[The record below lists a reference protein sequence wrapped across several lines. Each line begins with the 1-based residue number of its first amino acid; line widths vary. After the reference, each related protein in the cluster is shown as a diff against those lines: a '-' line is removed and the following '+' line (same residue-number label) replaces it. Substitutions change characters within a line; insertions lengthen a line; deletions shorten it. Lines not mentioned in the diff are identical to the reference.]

1 MLGVALLSISIVLII
16 SHFAIRSFFHENTS
30 QNLKQYSVL
39 LREQVK
45 EDLNSKQFDTV
56 RMNAAKFSSPLKHRV
71 TIISKDGTVIF
82 DSDESNEKME
92 NHKDRPEV
100 IAAYNGETGT
110 SQRLSPTFNQEFT
123 YVAIPVFGKNTE
135 VIGVIRGSLPTVDLR
150 NILNTYYFQVMWFL
164 VIFIFLLIFV
174 NWYISQK
181 ISRPLEIMTNQ
192 AESFSEGDLF
202 DVSFAISSP
211 SVEVLALAHSLHKM
225 SKKIKKQFKKI
236 ANQKEEREVVFSS
249 MIEGVL
255 SIDMKGKIFHWNK
268 PACQLFDVN
277 QTEGLKGHPFEDFF
291 TNKELRELYE
301 EIRETHEI
309 QEREIVRGNNR
320 VIQVH
325 GSLLSS
331 PVKPQLG
338 VLFVFNDITKLR
350 ELESH
355 RKEFVANVSHELRT
369 PLTAM
374 QGFLETLLEH
384 DIDSRE
390 QRDKFLKI
398 IQKHTSRL
406 SHIIEDLLALSNFD
420 REQDDKSIEFH
431 VQDVRPVIT
440 SSIQLNETKAN
451 RKNITVNFNDRSQ
464 AEATARVNAHLLEQA
479 ISNLVDNAIKYSPA
493 KTTIT
498 VSCQFHN
505 ENIDISIKDQGA
517 GIPEHHLP
525 RLFERFYSVDK
536 ARSREM
542 GGSGLGL
549 SIVKHISS
557 IHSGDVSVQSIVG
570 EGTKFTISIP
580 KVIEAQPEL
589 NEEKILH

>member
-1 MLGVALLSISIVLII
+1 M
-16 SHFAIRSFFHENTS
+16 
-30 QNLKQYSVL
+30 QYSTL
-39 LREQVK
+39 LRDQVAIDIESEK
-45 EDLNSKQFDTV
+45 YDLVKQKAASFSK
-56 RMNAAKFSSPLKHRV
+56 SLKHRV
-71 TIISKDGTVIF
+71 TIISTNGTVIF
-82 DSDESNEKME
+82 DSNENSEKME

-100 IAAYNGETGT
+100 IKALAGETGT

-123 YVAIPVFGKNTE
+123 YVAIPVLSKE
-135 VIGVIRGSLPTVDLR
+135 SKVIGIIRGSLPTIDLR
-150 NILNTYYFQVMWFL
+150 KVLNTYYFQVMWFL

-181 ISRPLEIMTNQ
+181 ISRPLEIMTNE

-202 DVSFAISSP
+202 DVSFAVTSP

-236 ANQKEEREVVFSS
+236 ANQREEREVVFSS

-268 PACQLFDVN
+268 PACQLFDLN
-277 QTEGLKGHPFEDFF
+277 QTDGLKGHPFDDFF
-291 TNKELRELYE
+291 KNQELKELYL
-301 EIRETHEI
+301 EIKETHEI
-309 QEREIVRGNNR
+309 QEREIILANNR

-420 REQDDKSIEFH
+420 REKDDHSIEFH
-431 VQDVRPVIT
+431 VQDIRPVIE
-440 SSIQLNETKAN
+440 SSIQLNKNKAD
-451 RKNITVNFNDRSQ
+451 RKNIQIKFKDKSS
-464 AEATARVNAHLLEQA
+464 EALNARVNPHLLEQA
-479 ISNLVDNAIKYSPA
+479 ISNLIDNAIKYSPS
-493 KTTIT
+493 KTTVT
-498 VSCQFHN
+498 VTCKGNS
-505 ENIDISIKDQGA
+505 ENLEVSVQDEGT
-517 GIPEHHLP
+517 GIPAEHLP

-557 IHSGDVSVQSIVG
+557 IHSGDVSVESQVG
-570 EGTKFTISIP
+570 KGTKFTITLPTNAEKNSNLAA
-580 KVIEAQPEL
+580 IENL
-589 NEEKILH
+589 NEEKTLH